1 MTDATTEFFT
11 ELGERRHEPAL
22 ERMTGTVRFDLRG
35 DGGTTR
41 WLVAIE
47 KGDVAVSRK
56 NVKADCVVRADKAS
70 FDRIASGEAN
80 PFAAV
85 LRGAMRV
92 EGDAKLIISFQRLFP
107 APPRKGS

>member
-22 ERMTGTVRFDLRG
+22 ERMTGTVRFDLRE

-47 KGDVAVSRK
+47 LLRRLPVSAS
-56 NVKADCVVRADKAS
+56 KA
-70 FDRIASGEAN
+70 
-80 PFAAV
+80 
-85 LRGAMRV
+85 
-92 EGDAKLIISFQRLFP
+92 
-107 APPRKGS
+107 